1 MLRNF
6 LTLIRFTNLL
16 MMALGQVLVQAC
28 LLFPDSPLPEALP
41 GRFWLLV
48 LSTVLIG
55 AAGYIINDY
64 HDLKIDAINKPGRIV
79 IGKDLTRRKAM
90 LAHLFLS
97 AIGVALGAM
106 LSWWVGLVNFISVM
120 LLWGY
125 SADLKR
131 RPFSGNL
138 VIAILAA
145 TMILVLAVFNR
156 TGNLGL
162 WAYAAFAFVSTL
174 VREIIKDM
182 EDMKGD
188 AAHDC
193 RTLPIV
199 LGVRKTKPFLFA
211 LLLLFYTLVLA
222 ASFYRQNDTFFGV
235 YLGLTVLAP
244 GLIIGW
250 QLRRADRKRHF
261 SYLSLLCKFM
271 MLAGM
276 LSMLFFRF

>member
-1 MLRNF
+1 MRNF
-6 LTLIRFTNLL
+6 LTLIRFPNLL
-16 MMALGQVLVQAC
+16 MMVLSQVLVQSC
-28 LLFPDSPLPEALP
+28 LLFAELPLQEALP
-41 GRFWLLV
+41 GRFWLLTF
-48 LSTVLIG
+48 STALIG

-64 HDLKIDAINKPGRIV
+64 HDLKIDAINKPNRIV

-90 LAHLFLS
+90 LAHLLLS
-97 AIGVALGAM
+97 ALGVGIGLL
-106 LSWWVGLVNFISVM
+106 LSLKVGLVNFISVM

-145 TMILVLAVFNR
+145 AMVLVLAVLNN
-156 TGNLGL
+156 TGNLGIF
-162 WAYAAFAFVSTL
+162 AYAAFAFVSTL
-174 VREIIKDM
+174 IREIIKDM

-199 LGVRKTKPFLFA
+199 LGIRKTKPVLYALFI
-211 LLLLFYTLVLA
+211 LFFTLVLA
-222 ASFYRQNDTFFGV
+222 ASFYRRNDTFFGV

-244 GLIIGW
+244 GLAIVW
-250 QLRRADRKRHF
+250 RLQRADRKRHF
-261 SYLSLLCKFM
+261 AYLSLLCKFM